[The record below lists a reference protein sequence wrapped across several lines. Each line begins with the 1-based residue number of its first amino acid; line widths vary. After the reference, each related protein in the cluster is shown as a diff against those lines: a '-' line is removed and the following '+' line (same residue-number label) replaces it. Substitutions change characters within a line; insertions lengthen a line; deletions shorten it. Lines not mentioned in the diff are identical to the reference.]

1 MKKIVKVSIIAGS
14 SFLVL
19 GTLAYL
25 VSKKIKKKQLD
36 KPCRGKDC
44 EEDLAGLE
52 VYTLGSY
59 ANVRSTAEVDDKSG
73 CFGSYCWDNETNLIG
88 KVDSGLIG
96 TIITAVTGEDKLNW
110 YKVNLAK
117 PLNWKSVGFVREDV
131 ITVKK

>member
-14 SFLVL
+14 SLIVL
-19 GTLAYL
+19 GTLAYF
-25 VSKKIKKKQLD
+25 VRKKIRKAKLD

-44 EEDLAGLE
+44 EEDLAGVQ

-59 ANVRSTAEVDDKSG
+59 ANVRSTAEVDNKSG
-73 CFGSYCWDNETNLIG
+73 CVYGYCWDDETNLIG

-117 PLNWKSVGFVREDV
+117 PLNGKTIGFVREDV
-131 ITVKK
+131 ITIKK